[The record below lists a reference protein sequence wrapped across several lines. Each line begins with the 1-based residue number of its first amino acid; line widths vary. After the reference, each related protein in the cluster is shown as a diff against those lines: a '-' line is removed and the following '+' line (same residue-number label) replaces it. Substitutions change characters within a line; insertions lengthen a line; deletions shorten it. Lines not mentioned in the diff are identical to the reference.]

1 MVRPSSNM
9 RSRPCRGPRSKA
21 GRCDGNRGDHGTA
34 GPARCDVRRAAHPE
48 RTLRGVE
55 VERRVRRRRN
65 RGALRS
71 TSSIG
76 STVSRSPAPRVPRV
90 PPSRNPH
97 TVRREREG
105 TGVPDHLRRVRP
117 DSRCVTARD
126 TPRLPALHPLQ
137 TARTER
143 LASTAPTTD
152 TLANTAPTTDTLANT
167 ARTTA
172 HPRAKL
178 AAEQTIPSRPS
189 DSEPYR
195 RRTAA
200 IPITAKNIVAR
211 AI

>member
-1 MVRPSSNM
+1 M

-34 GPARCDVRRAAHPE
+34 GPARCDVRRAAHPA

-55 VERRVRRRRN
+55 VERRVGRRRD
-65 RGALRS
+65 RGACGRLRRS
-71 TSSIG
+71 ARQ
-76 STVSRSPAPRVPRV
+76 SRVRRRLGCLGCLHPGT
-90 PPSRNPH
+90 PH

-105 TGVPDHLRRVRP
+105 TGVPDHLRGVRP

-126 TPRLPALHPLQ
+126 TPRLPALHQLQ
-137 TARTER
+137 TAQTET
-143 LASTAPTTD
+143 LPNMVPATLTWAS
-152 TLANTAPTTDTLANT
+152 TAPTTDTLANT

-200 IPITAKNIVAR
+200 IPITAKNI
-211 AI
+211 